1 MKTTNKKQPIQK
13 KKKKLTDKQKY
24 IITAILMSILA
35 ITFFLTVLTIY
46 GYQTYPELMNK

>member
-1 MKTTNKKQPIQK
+1 MKTTNKKQQTPK

-46 GYQTYPELMNK
+46 GYQTYPELINK